1 MSDVLLLDCEGLTR
15 LFLDQREIVEYLAV
29 SRRRNTPVAIS
40 AATIVEADHDKVHP
54 ARLDRVL
61 SRLEIEPVTAE
72 VARLASKLLRDAG
85 NLHGHKFAIDAM
97 VAATARRL
105 PGQVAV
111 LTSDPEDLTL
121 LCGPGVR
128 IVPL

>member
-1 MSDVLLLDCEGLTR
+1 M
-15 LFLDQREIVEYLAV
+15 
-29 SRRRNTPVAIS
+29 
-40 AATIVEADHDKVHP
+40 
-54 ARLDRVL
+54 
-61 SRLEIEPVTAE
+61 TAE

-105 PGQVAV
+105 SGQVIV

>member
-1 MSDVLLLDCEGLTR
+1 MSDALLLDGEGLAR

-54 ARLDRVL
+54 ARLDWVL

-105 PGQVAV
+105 PGQVTV

>member
-1 MSDVLLLDCEGLTR
+1 MSDVLLLDCEGLAR

>member
-1 MSDVLLLDCEGLTR
+1 MSDALLLDGEGLAR

-40 AATIVEADHDKVHP
+40 AATIVEADHGKVHP

-105 PGQVAV
+105 PGQVTV

>member
-1 MSDVLLLDCEGLTR
+1 MSDVLLLDCEGLAR

-54 ARLDRVL
+54 ARLDWVL
-61 SRLEIEPVTAE
+61 SRLEIEPATAE

-105 PGQVAV
+105 PGQVTV
-111 LTSDPEDLTL
+111 LTSDPEHLTL

>member
-1 MSDVLLLDCEGLTR
+1 MSDVLLLDCEGLAR

-54 ARLDRVL
+54 VRLDWVL

-105 PGQVAV
+105 PGQVTV

>member
-1 MSDVLLLDCEGLTR
+1 MSDVLLLDCEGLAR
-15 LFLDQREIVEYLAV
+15 LVLDQREIVEYLAV
-29 SRRRNTPVAIS
+29 SRRRNAPVAIS

-105 PGQVAV
+105 PGQVTV

>member
-1 MSDVLLLDCEGLTR
+1 MSDVLLLDCEGLAR

-40 AATIVEADHDKVHP
+40 VATIVEADHDKVHP

-105 PGQVAV
+105 PGQVTV

>member
-1 MSDVLLLDCEGLTR
+1 MSDVLLLDCEGLAR

-105 PGQVAV
+105 PGQVTV